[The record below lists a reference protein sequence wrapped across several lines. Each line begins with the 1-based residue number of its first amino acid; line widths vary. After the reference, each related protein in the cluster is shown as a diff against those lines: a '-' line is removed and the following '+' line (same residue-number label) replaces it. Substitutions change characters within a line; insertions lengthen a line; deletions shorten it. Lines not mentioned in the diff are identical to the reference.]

1 MRYPTDLHPG
11 EHMNIDLHLNTTG
24 NIANDVYANNFTGRA
39 ANIKLPVKSNT
50 VVVHVRGV
58 DLTILKT
65 PPVGAVLGGQGDF
78 TIAVTN
84 HGPGDATNVE
94 LNDALP
100 TGMTYI
106 TSSDSGVN
114 TDGTVH
120 WTIPSLRNGETKTV
134 TITVRFDTAGTNQN
148 TANITGV
155 KEDERSKTDN
165 TSTATLDIKGI
176 DTTATTTTTTA
187 APPTSTPH
195 GATPHTG
202 NTPRG
207 ALPRTGTETQT
218 VLWTALATLIAG
230 MTLMIIGGK
239 RRRRML
245 D

>member
-1 MRYPTDLHPG
+1 
-11 EHMNIDLHLNTTG
+11 
-24 NIANDVYANNFTGRA
+24 
-39 ANIKLPVKSNT
+39 
-50 VVVHVRGV
+50 
-58 DLTILKT
+58 
-65 PPVGAVLGGQGDF
+65 
-78 TIAVTN
+78 
-84 HGPGDATNVE
+84 
-94 LNDALP
+94 
-100 TGMTYI
+100 
-106 TSSDSGVN
+106 
-114 TDGTVH
+114 VH

-218 VLWTALATLIAG
+218 VLWTALATLITGA
-230 MTLMIIGGK
+230 TLVLISRS
-239 RRRRML
+239 RRKL
-245 D
+245 LKTT